1 MTTPTQPPD
10 PPPGWPYGNPPAY
23 AGPAPGPRPH
33 GLALAGLGARFVARM
48 VDVIAV
54 FVLCAIANA
63 WFAIQFWQGVRP
75 YYTEALR
82 RGLDG
87 DTSTENLPVVPQSAT
102 TLLLIICFV
111 TTAVWFAYEVP
122 ASANSGQTLGKRL
135 LGIKVVRLETAD
147 QLGFGRSLRRWSRLG
162 LPTLLWY
169 CCVGFVLQFIDCL
182 FVVID
187 RPLHQALHDKAAGT
201 VVVRVPRDAPSPSSP
216 GGRHA
221 DPS

>member
-1 MTTPTQPPD
+1 
-10 PPPGWPYGNPPAY
+10 
-23 AGPAPGPRPH
+23 
-33 GLALAGLGARFVARM
+33 M

-54 FVLCAIANA
+54 LLLCAIANS
-63 WFAIQFWQGVRP
+63 WFAIQFWQGMRP
-75 YYTEALR
+75 YYTEAMR
-82 RGLDG
+82 RAMAG
-87 DTSTENLPVVPQSAT
+87 DTSTANLPTVPQSAS
-102 TLLLIICFV
+102 TLLLVICFV

-169 CCVGFVLQFIDCL
+169 CCIGFLLQFVDCL
-182 FVVID
+182 FVLID

-201 VVVRVPRDAPSPSSP
+201 VVVQVPRPDPSIP

-221 DPS
+221 DPT